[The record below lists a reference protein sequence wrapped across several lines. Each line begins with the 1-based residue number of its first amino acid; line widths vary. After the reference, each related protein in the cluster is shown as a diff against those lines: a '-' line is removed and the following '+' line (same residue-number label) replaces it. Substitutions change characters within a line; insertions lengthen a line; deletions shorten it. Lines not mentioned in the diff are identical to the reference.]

1 MAAVHA
7 SSRHT
12 QHKKLFVFGLGY
24 TGTAVS
30 NQLQKA
36 GW

>member
-1 MAAVHA
+1 MATGLA
-7 SSRHT
+7 STRHS

-24 TGTAVS
+24 TGTAVC